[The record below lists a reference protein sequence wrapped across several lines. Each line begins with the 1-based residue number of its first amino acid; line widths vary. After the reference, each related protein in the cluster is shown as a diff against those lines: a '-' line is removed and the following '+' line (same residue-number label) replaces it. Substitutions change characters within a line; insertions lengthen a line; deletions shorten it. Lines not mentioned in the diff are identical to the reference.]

1 MLIRRLISA
10 VYPARCAVCDDVI
23 ASDELLCGKC
33 AVKIRPIRGDTC
45 RKCGKVLNDTGR
57 LYCYDC
63 SRKIHFYDRGFAV
76 FEYGDI
82 KKSLYRFK
90 YSGRAEYAAF
100 YAYAADRF
108 IGRELRALGLDAVIP
123 IPIHRARMTKRGY
136 NQAYELAKELSERI
150 GVPVR
155 DDIISRRIN
164 TVPLK
169 KLSEEERK
177 NNLKNAFIIA
187 SNDVKL
193 KKILLVDD
201 IYTTGSTI
209 DAVSRLLK
217 SAGVREVYFLT
228 VAIGAGL

>member
-10 VYPARCAVCDDVI
+10 VYPVRCAVCDDVI
-23 ASDELLCGKC
+23 APDELLCDKC

-45 RKCGKVLNDTGR
+45 RKCGKVLNDTDR

-100 YAYAADRF
+100 YAYAADRYV
-108 IGRELRALGLDAVIP
+108 GKELRALGLDAVIP
-123 IPIHRARMTKRGY
+123 IPIHRARMIKRGY
-136 NQAYELAKELSERI
+136 NQAYEFAKELSDRI

-155 DDIISRRIN
+155 DDIIFRRIN

-209 DAVSRLLK
+209 DAVSKLLK

-228 VAIGAGL
+228 AAIGAGL